1 MIKILFILVII
12 FILFNMNRNE
22 RFTNSFDNLDIKYL
36 EKLLKNHKILIE
48 LAELKIKDTDNPDM
62 KYMLNRLI
70 LSLDMEIYQIE
81 VALKL
86 LFNIKITDILSNRDF
101 KTIEESWLDYVEN
114 LEDFYKIK
122 TIKKN
127 NENNNDD
134 NKFIDIVI
142 EILNYSNNLSKNIID
157 NNTDNINDFILDRA
171 NKTLYFN
178 NKTIFLLN
186 NMKNNKFN
194 NKMII

>member
-1 MIKILFILVII
+1 MIKVIFVLFII
-12 FILFNMNRNE
+12 FVLFNINKNE
-22 RFTNSFDNLDIKYL
+22 KFTSDFNNSDINYL

-86 LFNIKITDILSNRDF
+86 LFDIKITNTLSS
-101 KTIEESWLDYVEN
+101 KESWIDYVNDLEN
-114 LEDFYKIK
+114 YYKIK
-122 TIKKN
+122 PIKN
-127 NENNNDD
+127 NNED
-134 NKFIDIVI
+134 KFIDIII
-142 EILNYSNNLSKNIID
+142 EILNYSNNLSKKII
-157 NNTDNINDFILDRA
+157 NNNENINDFILDRA

-186 NMKNNKFN
+186 NMKNNKYN
-194 NKMII
+194 NNMII